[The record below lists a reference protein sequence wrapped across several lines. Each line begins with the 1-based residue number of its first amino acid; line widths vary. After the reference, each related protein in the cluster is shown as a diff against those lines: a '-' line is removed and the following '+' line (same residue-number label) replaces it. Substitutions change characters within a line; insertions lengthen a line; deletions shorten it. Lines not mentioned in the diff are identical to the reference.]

1 MCFLTLLLMAVAENP
16 ADTPAKKMLP
26 IYLREAKEYA
36 IAVESAPK
44 KPLDV
49 KPEPVFEWSNPPR
62 NGGQQGVLFLWLRD
76 GRPAAVGCIF
86 SSPESVLK
94 SPGAHRI
101 EHEFHALDPE
111 KLVVT
116 RDALNQWKPQEG
128 VARQE
133 LPDAPAPAD
142 TPAARKLQ
150 MGRLAAEFT
159 GYTIDA
165 ARKERYELRV
175 LPTPLYRY
183 PTAKAEPVPKAPDE
197 ATKPT
202 GVIDGALFAMVSEA
216 GTDPEVL
223 LLIEAREEK
232 GKVRWEYAVGKFSD
246 CEIHVSLKGKD
257 GKANEVFSSIPS
269 EENPYRHNPKHT
281 YRTYQDKVVSPDGK
295 LLARIRQDAKG
306 SHLVPVEK

>member
-1 MCFLTLLLMAVAENP
+1 MSFLALLLLAADP
-16 ADTPAKKMLP
+16 ADGLAKKMLP
-26 IYLREAKEYA
+26 IYLKEAGEYA
-36 IAVESAPK
+36 IAVASAPK
-44 KPLDV
+44 TALELKR
-49 KPEPVFEWSNPPR
+49 EPVFEWSNPNR
-62 NGGQQGVLFLWLRD
+62 NGGQQGVVFLWLHD

-86 SSPESVLK
+86 SSPETVVK
-94 SPGAHRI
+94 GPGARRI
-101 EHEFHALDPE
+101 EHELHALDPE
-111 KLVVT
+111 QLVVT

-133 LPDAPAPAD
+133 LPGAPAPGETA
-142 TPAARKLQ
+142 AARKLQ
-150 MGRLAAEFT
+150 LGRLAEGFT
-159 GYTIDA
+159 GHTIDT

-183 PTAKAEPVPKAPDE
+183 PAAKA
-197 ATKPT
+197 
-202 GVIDGALFAMVSEA
+202 GVIDGALFALVSEA

-232 GKVRWEYAVGKFSD
+232 GQVRWEYALGKFSD

-257 GKANEVFSSIPS
+257 GKEKEVFASVPS

-281 YRTYQDKVVSPDGK
+281 YRTYQDKVVDADGK